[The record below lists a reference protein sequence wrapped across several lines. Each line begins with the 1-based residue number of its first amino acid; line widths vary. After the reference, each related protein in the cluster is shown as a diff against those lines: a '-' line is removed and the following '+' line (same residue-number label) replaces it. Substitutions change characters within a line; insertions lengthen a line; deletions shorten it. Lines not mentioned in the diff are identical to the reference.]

1 MNMSTV
7 IIASAASV
15 QASIAAQQAREAMR
29 ISCEALMPAFKHEG
43 ATVAQIHQYA
53 ECAGMVYPE
62 PISDGSLIGIKVL
75 IAIMFIGIVVGAWN
89 GGRNYHGFDF
99 SEGLLGAFVCG
110 LIFPAIAFILYLL
123 YRAALFLIA

>member
-1 MNMSTV
+1 MSTV

-29 ISCEALMPAFKHEG
+29 ISCEALMPAFKHDG

-53 ECAGMVYPE
+53 ECAGLVYPE

-75 IAIMFIGIVVGAWN
+75 IAIMFIGIAAGAWI
-89 GGRNYHGFDF
+89 GGRSSHGFDF
-99 SEGLLGAFVCG
+99 VYGFMGAFLFG
-110 LIFPAIAFILYLL
+110 LMFPVIALILYLV